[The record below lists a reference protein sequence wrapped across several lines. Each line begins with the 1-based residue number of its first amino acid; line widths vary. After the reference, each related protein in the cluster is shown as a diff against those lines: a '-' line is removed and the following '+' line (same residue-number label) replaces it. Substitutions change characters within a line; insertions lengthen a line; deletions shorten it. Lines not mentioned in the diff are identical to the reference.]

1 MVVEEGISSMI
12 RVRRIAHADFETPD
26 VERQVAYYTDVL
38 GLTLVEKGKDVAYL
52 ASTNDHHAVVLRKG
66 AEARCTRLAF
76 QTAPDADLNDF
87 KKQVESHGI
96 KVQSSS
102 DAEPTIPQMLSF
114 EDTKG
119 TIMEVFRE
127 REPAPQRFGEKGI
140 VPMKLGHVAFNVVG
154 VKKASDFYCD
164 VLGFRVSDWMA
175 DFFVFLRCS
184 PDHHTINLIDSQRNK
199 MHHIAFELRNWGHL
213 QTADLGSGPARHR
226 PQPVRLSPQSRR
238 TDHRAVRRARP
249 HQRRGPRLFRAAAL
263 AQGPA
268 AEAEGLDQGSVG
280 LEHLGHHAAPRFPR
294 LTRTT
299 PTKSIPGGNNDNASD
314 EKVLCAGRC
323 DAARRGR
330 HPRVGTR
337 RDRAQAVALRP
348 AAACLPQMGGRLGE
362 AGRG

>member
-213 QTADLGSGPARHR
+213 QTACDFLATKGYPLIWGPGRHGIGHNLFAYHRNPDGQIIELFAELDHINDEDLGYFEPRPWHKDR
-226 PQPVRLSPQSRR
+226 PQKPKVWTKDPSASNIWGIMP
-238 TDHRAVRRARP
+238 P
-249 HQRRGPRLFRAAAL
+249 HDF
-263 AQGPA
+263 
-268 AEAEGLDQGSVG
+268 LD
-280 LEHLGHHAAPRFPR
+280 
-294 LTRTT
+294 
-299 PTKSIPGGNNDNASD
+299 
-314 EKVLCAGRC
+314 
-323 DAARRGR
+323 
-330 HPRVGTR
+330 
-337 RDRAQAVALRP
+337 
-348 AAACLPQMGGRLGE
+348 
-362 AGRG
+362 